1 MGRTRRKQVLLIQ
14 NKMRLFKRRLGQD
27 EKLLRNIELYEQ
39 KQITKQI
46 RIKSDNNKNK
56 NKIKCQKQK
65 NC

>member
-1 MGRTRRKQVLLIQ
+1 
-14 NKMRLFKRRLGQD
+14 MRLFKRKLGQD

-46 RIKSDNNKNK
+46 RIKSDNNNK

>member
-1 MGRTRRKQVLLIQ
+1 
-14 NKMRLFKRRLGQD
+14 MRLFRKKLGQD

-46 RIKSDNNKNK
+46 RIKSDNNNNK

>member
-1 MGRTRRKQVLLIQ
+1 
-14 NKMRLFKRRLGQD
+14 MRLFRKRLGQD
-27 EKLLRNIELYEQ
+27 EKLLRNIELYEK

-46 RIKSDNNKNK
+46 RIKSDNNNNK

>member
-1 MGRTRRKQVLLIQ
+1 
-14 NKMRLFKRRLGQD
+14 MRLFKRRLGQD

-46 RIKSDNNKNK
+46 RIKSDNNNNK
-56 NKIKCQKQK
+56 NKIKCQKTK

>member
-1 MGRTRRKQVLLIQ
+1 
-14 NKMRLFKRRLGQD
+14 MRLFKKKEGQN
-27 EKLLRNIELYEQ
+27 EKLLRNIELHEQ

-46 RIKSDNNKNK
+46 RIKSDNNNNK

>member
-1 MGRTRRKQVLLIQ
+1 
-14 NKMRLFKRRLGQD
+14 MRLFKRRLGQD
-27 EKLLRNIELYEQ
+27 EKLLRNIELYDK

-46 RIKSDNNKNK
+46 RIKSDNNNNK